1 MPADCNYVDSFYTEK
16 IGCRVFKK
24 PFDLKELLK
33 WLDNY
38 RKQIDQKNASYLAG
52 GIEYRYGSKN

>member
-1 MPADCNYVDSFYTEK
+1 MPADCNDVDSFYTEK

-38 RKQIDQKNASYLAG
+38 RKQIDQKKASYLTEE
-52 GIEYRYGSKN
+52 IEYR